1 MTLGLK
7 ITNHCQLSFRRC
19 FRKEVIHTGLG
30 SNGRSSNRIVAGDHN
45 GLDAHFPQIC
55 KFLLHTLLDNI
66 LQIDNA
72 ENLVVLSHNQR
83 CAALGRN
90 RLDNSIT
97 VRRIH
102 TACMGHITLHGIC
115 CAFSDFAAVK
125 VDAAHT
131 GHGSKWD
138 KVHIL
143 VLKASATNSKL
154 LLCQHNN
161 ASALG
166 GFIGQR
172 RKLSGVRQFLNINT
186 IYRNELRCLSI
197 AQGDCSGFVKHQNVY
212 ITGGFNG
219 TTTHG
224 QNICLVQS
232 GHTGNTDGGKQGTN
246 GSRRKAHQQRY
257 QSCYRGGILNSRQ
270 LCRKNGISVERD
282 CHQDKD
288 NGQGYQKNLQSNFV
302 GRLLPGSTF
311 YHRNHLVQ
319 KALSGFVG
327 HSDNDPVRQY
337 SGAAGH
343 SAAVAACLT
352 NYRSGFA
359 GDGAFIHRCRPFYD
373 FAVCRNLL
381 SGFDN
386 HQFSFFQQGGLNH
399 SHAVLLRDRG
409 DLMRVY
415 VLTGCPERICLCFT
429 TTFCNGLGKV
439 GK

>member
-1 MTLGLK
+1 M
-7 ITNHCQLSFRRC
+7 
-19 FRKEVIHTGLG
+19 
-30 SNGRSSNRIVAGDHN
+30 
-45 GLDAHFPQIC
+45 
-55 KFLLHTLLDNI
+55 
-66 LQIDNA
+66 
-72 ENLVVLSHNQR
+72 VLSYDQR

-102 TACMGHITLHGIC
+102 TACMSHITLHGVC
-115 CAFSDFAAVK
+115 CAFSDFVPVK

-138 KVHIL
+138 KMHIL

-154 LLCQHNN
+154 FLGQHDN
-161 ASALG
+161 ASALRG
-166 GFIGQR
+166 LVCQR
-172 RKLSGVRQFLNINT
+172 RKLSGVCQFLNIYT

-197 AQGDCSGFVKHQNVY
+197 AQSDGSGFVKHQSVY

-219 TTTHG
+219 ASTHG

-232 GHTGNTDGGKQGTN
+232 GHTGNTDGRKQGTN
-246 GSRRKAHQQRY
+246 GSRSKAHQQRN
-257 QSCYRGGILNSRQ
+257 QSCYRGGILNSCQ
-270 LCRKNGISVERD
+270 FCRKNRISVEGD

-302 GRLLPGSTF
+302 GRLFPGSTF

-381 SGFDN
+381 SGFDD
-386 HQFSFFQQGGLNH
+386 HQFPLFQQGGLNH
-399 SHAVLLRDRG
+399 GHAVLLRDRG
-409 DLMRVY
+409 NLMRVY
-415 VLTGCPERICLCFT
+415 VLTGCPERISLCLASA
-429 TTFCNGLGKV
+429 FCNGLGKV